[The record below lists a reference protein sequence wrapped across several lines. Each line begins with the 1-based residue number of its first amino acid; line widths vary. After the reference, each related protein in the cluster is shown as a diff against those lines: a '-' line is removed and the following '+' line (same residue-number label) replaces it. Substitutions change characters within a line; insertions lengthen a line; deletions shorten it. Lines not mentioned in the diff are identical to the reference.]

1 MVGSFSPLGNYDIN
15 FETGR
20 MLWVGRLHAANYFTI
35 EQINPLNWTLQAV
48 ATSTTTNY
56 QTVHHYYIASFLYWP
71 FLVNN
76 SVEFL
81 AELVKN
87 FKWPPL
93 SFELFMELNWTEN
106 TCWSDIKCQNQEIR
120 REGGRD
126 ASSHWLKGKSCR
138 SLSSLSGWSSTHLTR
153 LQTPDWVIF
162 PSSQCKKLSTLTYNL
177 ARNILRQH
185 L

>member
-1 MVGSFSPLGNYDIN
+1 
-15 FETGR
+15 

-87 FKWPPL
+87 SKWPPL

-106 TCWSDIKCQNQEIR
+106 TCWSDIKCQNQPDKKGGEER
-120 REGGRD
+120 RHQPLVKRKIMSLTLTVRINLNT
-126 ASSHWLKGKSCR
+126 SSDE
-138 SLSSLSGWSSTHLTR
+138 
-153 LQTPDWVIF
+153 TPD
-162 PSSQCKKLSTLTYNL
+162 SRLSNL
-177 ARNILRQH
+177 PFLAMQKTFDVNV
-185 L
+185 

>member
-1 MVGSFSPLGNYDIN
+1 
-15 FETGR
+15 
-20 MLWVGRLHAANYFTI
+20 MLWVGRLHAADYFTI

-87 FKWPPL
+87 SKWPPL
-93 SFELFMELNWTEN
+93 RFELFMELNWTEN
-106 TCWSDIKCQNQEIR
+106 TCWSDIKCQNPPDKKGGEER
-120 REGGRD
+120 RHQPLVKRKIMSLLSLTVRMKLNTSSDETRD
-126 ASSHWLKGKSCR
+126 SR
-138 SLSSLSGWSSTHLTR
+138 LS
-153 LQTPDWVIF
+153 
-162 PSSQCKKLSTLTYNL
+162 NL
-177 ARNILRQH
+177 PFLAMQKTFDVNV
-185 L
+185 

>member
-87 FKWPPL
+87 SKWPPL

-106 TCWSDIKCQNQEIR
+106 TCWSDIKCQNQPDKK
-120 REGGRD
+120 GGEEVKRKIM
-126 ASSHWLKGKSCR
+126 SLTSHYPDEAQHIWPDFRPGSR
-138 SLSSLSGWSSTHLTR
+138 LT
-153 LQTPDWVIF
+153 
-162 PSSQCKKLSTLTYNL
+162 
-177 ARNILRQH
+177 NIPFQAMQNTFDVNV
-185 L
+185 